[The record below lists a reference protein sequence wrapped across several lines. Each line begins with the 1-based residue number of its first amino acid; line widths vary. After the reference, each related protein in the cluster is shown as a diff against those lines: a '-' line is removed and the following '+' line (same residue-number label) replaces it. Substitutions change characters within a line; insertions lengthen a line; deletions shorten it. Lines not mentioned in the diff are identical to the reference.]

1 MTTTASPITSR
12 SSGDPQRPRPLWRR
26 LARRT
31 AQAVIVMLGLAMLAG
46 LTQTL
51 LERRDVSA
59 HPAPGTMVTLA
70 DGRSLHLNVTGREN
84 GGPTVVLEAGAGGTS
99 SSWAW
104 VQRQLGEDATVVSYD
119 RAGLGW
125 SDGDVHAADTAAVA
139 ADLHEA
145 LATLDLPRPYVL
157 VGHSL
162 GAHYVRGFARQYPRE
177 VAGMVLVD
185 PSHEHGSRET
195 GMAPGDMAWM
205 LRGLEVATRLG
216 ATRLYNPLV
225 ADVEAIPEPDRSA
238 ALAQLATGRAA
249 AAQRR
254 EMLALDAAA
263 EGLRIE
269 GALGARPLRVVV
281 ATGGAT
287 DAASAELIEA
297 FSHLRHGLTALSSNS
312 SSIEVAE
319 ATHVSLVTERRHAAM
334 VADSIRDVVDDV
346 R

>member
-1 MTTTASPITSR
+1 
-12 SSGDPQRPRPLWRR
+12 
-26 LARRT
+26 
-31 AQAVIVMLGLAMLAG
+31 VIVMLVLAVLAG
-46 LTQTL
+46 LIQVL
-51 LERRDVSA
+51 LERHDAAA
-59 HPAPGTMVTLA
+59 HPAPGTLVTLA

-104 VQRQLGEDATVVSYD
+104 VQRQLENDATVVSYD

-125 SDGDVHAADTAAVA
+125 SDGEVHAADAAAVA

-145 LATLDLPRPYVL
+145 LVTLELPRPYVL

-162 GAHYVRGFARQYPRE
+162 GGHYVRGFAQQYAGE

-195 GMAPGDMAWM
+195 GMAPSDMAWM

-216 ATRLYNPLV
+216 VTRLYNPLV
-225 ADVEAIPEPDRSA
+225 GDVGTLPEPDRSA

-263 EGLRIE
+263 EGLPLE
-269 GALGARPLRVVV
+269 GALGARPVRVVV
-281 ATGGAT
+281 AGGGAT
-287 DAASAELIEA
+287 DAASAELIE
-297 FSHLRHGLTALSSNS
+297 SYVDLRHGLTALSTNS
-312 SSIEVAE
+312 SSVEVPD
-319 ATHVSLVTERRHAAM
+319 ATHVSVLTERRHAAL
-334 VADSIRDVVDDV
+334 VTDSIRAVVDDV
-346 R
+346 RRGSAL